1 MKKKSEIHILM
12 VDKQAN
18 KIGEPFMDFL
28 NMDDEQAYVFSL
40 KSCEDYIE
48 ALSMLDEADIILL
61 ELDLTREYFM
71 PRDKDFLPWID
82 EDNAGYRLLAH
93 IRNEYPDI
101 KVIMLVDYP
110 ACEEPRSEMA
120 EILDKGAHGYLIK
133 SFLMTELVEEIHR
146 VLLT

>member
-1 MKKKSEIHILM
+1 M
-12 VDKQAN
+12 VDKQTN
-18 KIGEPFMDFL
+18 KIGEPLAEFL
-28 NMDDEQAYVFSL
+28 NQDNEQYSFSF
-40 KSCEDYIE
+40 KGCESYID
-48 ALSMLDEADIILL
+48 ALSMLDRVDIVLL
-61 ELDLTREYFM
+61 ELDITKEYFM
-71 PRDKDFLPWID
+71 PNDKDFLPWID

-110 ACEEPRSEMA
+110 ACEEPRSEIA

-146 VLLT
+146 VLLA